1 MADLYG
7 TNAGICPVHNGLTIN
22 TGCAGLPGIN
32 ISPLQTALSPPF
44 PSPVGSISNQWA
56 GGFGSPTTIPTPVPM
71 GSFFHTPVLPQSTLN
86 HLINLQQQPLI
97 MHQIG
102 GGIMA
107 PSIRSPDSSCNAST
121 TGSSSSRTHMLG
133 NFAKS
138 SASVASDTKDNNG
151 ESLCAVNV
159 KYNDVQFTLLGCI
172 LTTILISNT
181 IERYGISDP
190 KTECK
195 NTKLMKSCGMKID
208 KKLS

>member
-1 MADLYG
+1 
-7 TNAGICPVHNGLTIN
+7 
-22 TGCAGLPGIN
+22 
-32 ISPLQTALSPPF
+32 
-44 PSPVGSISNQWA
+44 
-56 GGFGSPTTIPTPVPM
+56 
-71 GSFFHTPVLPQSTLN
+71 
-86 HLINLQQQPLI
+86 
-97 MHQIG
+97 
-102 GGIMA
+102 
-107 PSIRSPDSSCNAST
+107 
-121 TGSSSSRTHMLG
+121 MLG

-172 LTTILISNT
+172 LTTILISNA
-181 IERYGISDP
+181 IERYRISDP